1 MNYEIPPNEP
11 CSEGK
16 AVCHSSPGLPTP
28 YDVNALT
35 KSCRP
40 MSLTERLTS
49 RQERLSSE
57 LREVNAA
64 LASLQK
70 NPEIATAL
78 DNITRVFGESLL

>member
-1 MNYEIPPNEP
+1 
-11 CSEGK
+11 
-16 AVCHSSPGLPTP
+16 
-28 YDVNALT
+28 
-35 KSCRP
+35 

>member
-1 MNYEIPPNEP
+1 MNDNSPLNEP
-11 CSEGK
+11 CCSVE
-16 AVCHSSPGLPTP
+16 SPSCPPP
-28 YDVNALT
+28 YDVNALA

-49 RQERLSSE
+49 RQERLTSE

-70 NPEIATAL
+70 NPGIAEAL
-78 DNITRVFGESLL
+78 DNVTRVFGESLR